1 MRFSGR
7 IRCRAIGS
15 FPSIAVAILFSVVVS
30 CKLAGVD
37 PFTYLRDVRLRVAT
51 HPRDRVGELIPRAG
65 AERFGTPAL
74 EQAQPAA

>member
-15 FPSIAVAILFSVVVS
+15 FSSIAVAILFSVVVS

-37 PFTYLRDVRLRVAT
+37 PFTYLRLLVAT